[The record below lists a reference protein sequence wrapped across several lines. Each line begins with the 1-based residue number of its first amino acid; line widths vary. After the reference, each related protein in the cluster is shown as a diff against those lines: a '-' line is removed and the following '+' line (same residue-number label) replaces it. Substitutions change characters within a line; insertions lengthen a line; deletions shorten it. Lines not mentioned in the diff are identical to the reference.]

1 MAKSAARRVTCALA
15 LLTLAS
21 CSTSAPVTLGGP
33 PDAPPLACTGDAFQA
48 FTPPAD
54 PGERGLLLTVSGE
67 ALATGGYD
75 FSPGASRAADPAFVD
90 GWAVTFDHVL
100 VSFDEVTLSDAPDGD
115 PNDQSRTGAV
125 LARVKG
131 PWAYDLAKPT
141 AAART
146 GKSGAPEKADPFAAF
161 RDLDPEKKYA
171 LGFETVPAKNCA
183 MAMNLDD
190 SAKALWREMVARGYV
205 VYYEGTAKY
214 RGDSSC
220 TQNGGHD
227 FSKLPEEV
235 HFRLG
240 FASPSAYVNCQNPD
254 QQGPADNAFE
264 EAPRGVQVKANA
276 GSTAQLTFH
285 TDHPFWDKLTH
296 DAPLHFDPI
305 AAAAVGPDGGVAEV
319 STDSLARLDYN
330 GFRTADGAPLPP
342 RSCAA
347 DYTPIR
353 SEQLRF
359 DPSGVGPLLSY
370 LDFATYSQ
378 STQGHLNAD
387 GLCAVKRR
395 YKSPR

>member
-1 MAKSAARRVTCALA
+1 MGRRARSASLFVLVMT
-15 LLTLAS
+15 AS
-21 CSTSAPVTLGGP
+21 VACGTSTPVTLGGP
-33 PDAPPLACTGDAFQA
+33 PDAPPLACTGDTFQA

-54 PGERGLLLTVSGE
+54 PGARGLILTISGE

-75 FSPGASRAADPAFVD
+75 FSPGTSRAADPAFVD
-90 GWAVTFDHVL
+90 GWAISFEHVL

-125 LARVKG
+125 ALRVKG
-131 PWAYDLAKPT
+131 PWAYDLAKPSSR
-141 AAART
+141 ALT
-146 GKSGAPEKADPFAAF
+146 GKAGAPEKADPFSSLA
-161 RDLDPEKKYA
+161 DLDPGKKYA
-171 LGFETVPAKNCA
+171 LGFETVPARSCA
-183 MAMNLDD
+183 VAVNLDD
-190 SAKALWREMVARGYV
+190 DARAAWREMVARGYV
-205 VYYEGTAKY
+205 VYYVGTASY
-214 RGDSSC
+214 RGDAAC
-220 TQNGGHD
+220 TTSGARD
-227 FSKLPEEV
+227 FSKLPREV

-254 QQGPADNAFE
+254 LQGPADNAFE
-264 EAPRGVQVKANA
+264 EAPRGVQVKPNA

-305 AAAAVGPDGGVAEV
+305 AAAAVAGNGGVAEV
-319 STDSLARLDYN
+319 TTDSLARLDYN
-330 GFRTADGAPLPP
+330 GFRFPDGTPLPP

-347 DYTPIR
+347 DFTPIR
-353 SEQLRF
+353 SEQLRY
-359 DPSGVGPLLSY
+359 DPSGVGPLLTY

-378 STQGHLNAD
+378 STQGHLNAN